1 MMLDIPANDHAALY
15 VLAYTGP
22 AGDDVTLATIIGP
35 VALNTDFTDLITP
48 DQRAAVPLPD
58 LIRQGYDL
66 PLTPEQDA
74 MLRHVQGTVL
84 LVMSRAFGGQ
94 AQQITLPAGSTL
106 VTILRE
112 TPTMTPVEKLTSA
125 SGAGELT
132 GPPAKPRKSDAR
144 MSGMVATAA
153 LLIMFALVGLVV
165 WVGG

>member
-1 MMLDIPANDHAALY
+1 MLDIPANDHGALY
-15 VLAYTGP
+15 VIAYNGP
-22 AGDDVTLATIIGP
+22 APDGVRVATIIGP
-35 VALNTDFTDLITP
+35 VALNMDFVDLITP
-48 DQRAAVPLPD
+48 DQRTAVPLPD

-66 PLTPEQDA
+66 PLTPSQDA
-74 MLRHVQGTVL
+74 ILRDVQGTVL

-94 AQQITLPAGSTL
+94 AQQITLPASSTL

-112 TPTMTPVEKLTSA
+112 TPTMTPSEKLTSA

-132 GPPAKPRKSDAR
+132 GPPAKPGKSDAR